1 MSSDNPFETLADL
14 ERKKKM
20 NAQQKGKQAGGQAKT
35 GGKKKAPTTTKSGEL
50 TAQDRYQKEI
60 QKIKDVLPHIPEDT
74 VIKQLSELNGNVDL
88 VLMKLLESDF
98 GGDSSKNT
106 SSSSKST
113 NAAKNTPPTTKATTT
128 AAANN
133 NVNQGFTQPK
143 YHTKGARQADVKQ
156 SPSEV
161 PKKFAGQGPANSR
174 GYSQEGANNRTYPP
188 NTNTYPAKGAAK
200 GGSASSPQQQPQ
212 QTSGGRGGARDSNN
226 YATGQ
231 QSRGGNAVLPKGPQ
245 PRDPQAKPA
254 TVMNYSAAVNRNM
267 PAKPQYPTPQQQ
279 MSAAEALLA
288 TLEDDD
294 FGEEEYQD
302 FDPRDFLDEGAMGE
316 DYIPDDYDPAED
328 EEVTQELNITESS
341 VHTLTD
347 SKDVTVNSVTVTTDT
362 AITEPP
368 SLLNGQVTRHMQ
380 EQHTVTEVVEV
391 NNDKANN
398 ALAAPAGF
406 EFPAERTNPNTVP
419 AEAYQ
424 QLIVL
429 NIQAAQRIAT
439 LETLLQQVAA
449 KTEKLELQ
457 NNEMQTV
464 CQQLVKTCLYL
475 SEQQAKLQT
484 AVSSNAYP
492 QQQGGQQPPQAQPP
506 QQPSSFP
513 PQPSNQYPQQ
523 YQQPTAQA
531 QSQAPQAKPQQG
543 MLAQGPSQG
552 VNPAQSAPQQSQP
565 MPMYA
570 QQQSNMNKQQ
580 QTGFAG
586 QLPHGYPSMH
596 HQYGSS
602 PQNQSPL
609 MQQQYYG
616 QGNQPGYGFPPQG
629 MHHNPAQSRGYP
641 QFSPQ
646 YMQGQHMGL
655 DPEIIEGIVRDQR
668 NVAEQMK

>member
-20 NAQQKGKQAGGQAKT
+20 NAQQKGKQTGGQAKT
-35 GGKKKAPTTTKSGEL
+35 GGKKKVPAKTEEL
-50 TAQDRYQKEI
+50 TVQDRYQKEI

-98 GGDSSKNT
+98 GGDSSKNA
-106 SSSSKST
+106 SSASKS
-113 NAAKNTPPTTKATTT
+113 AKNTPTTTKATNT
-128 AAANN
+128 AAANSSN
-133 NVNQGFTQPK
+133 SNQGFTQPK
-143 YHTKGARQADVKQ
+143 YHTKGARQPDLKQ
-156 SPSEV
+156 SPSEA
-161 PKKFAGQGPANSR
+161 PKKFAGQGPANNR

-188 NTNTYPAKGAAK
+188 NSNTYPAKGAAK
-200 GGSASSPQQQPQ
+200 GAATQPQ
-212 QTSGGRGGARDSNN
+212 QTTGNRGGARDSNN
-226 YATGQ
+226 YATAP

-245 PRDPQAKPA
+245 PRDAPTKPA
-254 TVMNYSAAVNRNM
+254 SVMNYSAAVNRNI
-267 PAKPQYPTPQQQ
+267 PAKPQPTPQQNL
-279 MSAAEALLA
+279 SAAEAYLA
-288 TLEDDD
+288 TLDDDD

-328 EEVTQELNITESS
+328 DDNVTQELNITESS
-341 VHTLTD
+341 LHTLTD
-347 SKDVTVNSVTVTTDT
+347 SKEVTVNSVTVTTDT
-362 AITEPP
+362 AVTEPP
-368 SLLNGQVTRHMQ
+368 SLLNGGQPVTRHVQ
-380 EQHTVTEVVEV
+380 EQVSRTEVVEQPL
-391 NNDKANN
+391 NSANA
-398 ALAAPAGF
+398 ALPAAAAF
-406 EFPAERTNPNTVP
+406 EFPADRANPNTVP

-449 KTEKLELQ
+449 KTEKLEVQ

-484 AVSSNAYP
+484 AVNTNAYP

-543 MLAQGPSQG
+543 MMAQGPSQG
-552 VNPAQSAPQQSQP
+552 VNPAQSASQQPQP
-565 MPMYA
+565 MPAMYA
-570 QQQSNMNKQQ
+570 QSNMNKQ

-602 PQNQSPL
+602 PQNQPSPL
-609 MQQQYYG
+609 MQQQFYA
-616 QGNQPGYGFPPQG
+616 QGNQPGYGYPSGP
-629 MHHNPAQSRGYP
+629 MHHNPQQSRGYP

-646 YMQGQHMGL
+646 FMQGQHMGL

-668 NVAEQMK
+668 NEQLK